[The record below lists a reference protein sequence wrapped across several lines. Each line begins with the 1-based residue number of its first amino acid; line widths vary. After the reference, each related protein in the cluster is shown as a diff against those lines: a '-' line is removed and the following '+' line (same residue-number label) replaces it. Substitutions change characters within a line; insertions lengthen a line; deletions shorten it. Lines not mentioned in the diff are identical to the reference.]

1 MSGTLIQ
8 TCRGA
13 VIVMVASWLVDAATS
28 YNQSSLENRDSYS
41 AFVLLPVRH
50 LETILNW
57 AFKALPDEIL
67 IGFDPLDT
75 MQIDAEV
82 IEACCGAE
90 HDGDLFAGQ
99 GFVIGEPHLVNRGN
113 SFSVHHVP
121 EEWMDDLFSNNRGSR
136 GARFTHWMH
145 THPNCVAIP
154 SEADADA
161 AQHTDGV
168 DMILGIEFSHPDG
181 SVFWFDDV
189 EGVRRPLKPPAR
201 SWRRWGR
208 RRQRTVLGRS
218 STGHRIHG
226 LELIAYH
233 RTGVG
238 INVLLVDDEGTPHG
252 LNMDSR

>member
-1 MSGTLIQ
+1 
-8 TCRGA
+8 
-13 VIVMVASWLVDAATS
+13 MVASWLVDAATS
-28 YNQSSLENRDSYS
+28 YNHSSLENRDSYS

-75 MQIDAEV
+75 MQMDAEV

-99 GFVIGEPHLVNRGN
+99 SFVIGEPHLVNRGN

-121 EEWMDDLFSNNRGSR
+121 EEWIDDLFSNNRGSR

-168 DMILGIEFSHPDG
+168 DMILGIEFSNPDG

-189 EGVRRPLKPPAR
+189 EGVRRTLKPPAR

-238 INVLLVDDEGTPHG
+238 INVLLVDDEGIPHG
-252 LNMDSR
+252 LNIDSR

>member
-1 MSGTLIQ
+1 
-8 TCRGA
+8 
-13 VIVMVASWLVDAATS
+13 VMVASWLVDAATS
-28 YNQSSLENRDSYS
+28 YNHSSLENRDSYS

-75 MQIDAEV
+75 MQMDAEV

-99 GFVIGEPHLVNRGN
+99 SFVIGEPHLVNRGN

-121 EEWMDDLFSNNRGSR
+121 EEWIDDLFSNNRGSR

-168 DMILGIEFSHPDG
+168 DMILGIEFSNPDG

-189 EGVRRPLKPPAR
+189 EGVRRTLKPPAR

-238 INVLLVDDEGTPHG
+238 INVLLVDDEGIPHG

>member
-1 MSGTLIQ
+1 
-8 TCRGA
+8 
-13 VIVMVASWLVDAATS
+13 MVASWLVDAATS
-28 YNQSSLENRDSYS
+28 YNHSSLENRDSYS

-75 MQIDAEV
+75 MQMDAEV

-99 GFVIGEPHLVNRGN
+99 SFVIGEPHLVNRGN

-121 EEWMDDLFSNNRGSR
+121 EEWIDDLFSNNRGSR

-168 DMILGIEFSHPDG
+168 DMILGIEFSNPDG

-189 EGVRRPLKPPAR
+189 EGVRRTLKPPAR

-238 INVLLVDDEGTPHG
+238 INVLLVDDEGIPHG

>member
-1 MSGTLIQ
+1 
-8 TCRGA
+8 
-13 VIVMVASWLVDAATS
+13 
-28 YNQSSLENRDSYS
+28 
-41 AFVLLPVRH
+41 
-50 LETILNW
+50 
-57 AFKALPDEIL
+57 
-67 IGFDPLDT
+67 
-75 MQIDAEV
+75 MQMDAEV

-99 GFVIGEPHLVNRGN
+99 SFVIGEPHLVNRGN

-121 EEWMDDLFSNNRGSR
+121 EEWIDDLFSNNRGSR

-168 DMILGIEFSHPDG
+168 DMILGIEFSNPDG

-189 EGVRRPLKPPAR
+189 EGVRRTLKPPAR

-238 INVLLVDDEGTPHG
+238 INVLLVDDEGIPHG

>member
-1 MSGTLIQ
+1 
-8 TCRGA
+8 
-13 VIVMVASWLVDAATS
+13 MVASWLTEAATS
-28 YNQSSLENRDSYS
+28 YNQSSLENRDAYS

-57 AFKALPDEIL
+57 AFRALPDEIL
-67 IGFDPLDT
+67 IGFDPLNSMEIGD
-75 MQIDAEV
+75 EV
-82 IEACCGAE
+82 IDACCGLE
-90 HDGDLFAGQ
+90 HKRDLFAGQ
-99 GFVIGEPHLVNRGN
+99 AFVIGEPHLVNRGD

-121 EEWMDDLFSNNRGSR
+121 EEWVDDLFAVDRGSR

-154 SEADADA
+154 SDADADA

-168 DMILGIEFSHPDG
+168 DMILGIEFSNPDG
-181 SVFWFDDV
+181 TSFWFDDAA
-189 EGVRRPLKPPAR
+189 GVRRPLKPPKR
-201 SWRRWGR
+201 SWRRFGR
-208 RRQRTVLGRS
+208 RVQRPVLGRS

-238 INVLLVDDEGTPHG
+238 INVLLVDDDGVPHG
-252 LNMDSR
+252 LNMD

>member
-1 MSGTLIQ
+1 
-8 TCRGA
+8 
-13 VIVMVASWLVDAATS
+13 MVASWLVDAATS
-28 YNQSSLENRDSYS
+28 YNHSSLENRDSYS

-75 MQIDAEV
+75 MQMDAEV

-99 GFVIGEPHLVNRGN
+99 SFVIGEPHLVNRGN

-121 EEWMDDLFSNNRGSR
+121 EEWIDDLFSNNRGSR

-168 DMILGIEFSHPDG
+168 DMILGIEFSNPDG

-189 EGVRRPLKPPAR
+189 EGVRRTLKPPAR

-226 LELIAYH
+226 LELIEYH

-238 INVLLVDDEGTPHG
+238 INVLLVDDEGIPHG

>member
-1 MSGTLIQ
+1 
-8 TCRGA
+8 
-13 VIVMVASWLVDAATS
+13 MVASWLIDAAIS
-28 YNQSSLENRDSYS
+28 YNRASLENRDSYS

-50 LETILNW
+50 LERILNW
-57 AFKALPDEIL
+57 SFKALPDEIL
-67 IGFDPLDT
+67 IGFDPMDT
-75 MQIDAEV
+75 MPMDAEV
-82 IEACCGAE
+82 IQACCGAE
-90 HDGDLFAGQ
+90 HDSDLFAGQ
-99 GFVIGEPHLVNRGN
+99 NFVIGEPHLVNRGN
-113 SFSVHHVP
+113 SYSVHHVP
-121 EEWMDDLFSNNRGSR
+121 EEWMDDLFASNRGSR

-168 DMILGIEFSHPDG
+168 DMILGIEFSNPDG

-189 EGVRRPLKPPAR
+189 EGVRRPLKPPTR

-208 RRQRTVLGRS
+208 RRQRSVLGRS

-238 INVLLVDDEGTPHG
+238 VNVLLVDDEGMPHG

>member
-1 MSGTLIQ
+1 
-8 TCRGA
+8 
-13 VIVMVASWLVDAATS
+13 MVASWLVDAATS
-28 YNQSSLENRDSYS
+28 YNHSSLENRDSYS

-75 MQIDAEV
+75 MQMDTEV

-99 GFVIGEPHLVNRGN
+99 SFVIGEPHLVNRGN

-121 EEWMDDLFSNNRGSR
+121 EEWIDDLFSNNRGSR

-168 DMILGIEFSHPDG
+168 DMILGIEFSNPDG

-189 EGVRRPLKPPAR
+189 EGVRRTLKPPAR

-238 INVLLVDDEGTPHG
+238 INVLLVDDEGIPHG

>member
-1 MSGTLIQ
+1 MNGTLIQ

-28 YNQSSLENRDSYS
+28 YNHSSLENRDSYS

-75 MQIDAEV
+75 MQMDAEV

-99 GFVIGEPHLVNRGN
+99 SFVIGEPHLVNRGN

-121 EEWMDDLFSNNRGSR
+121 EEWIDDLFSNNRSSR

-168 DMILGIEFSHPDG
+168 DMILGIEFSNPDG

-189 EGVRRPLKPPAR
+189 EGVRRTLKPPAR

-238 INVLLVDDEGTPHG
+238 INVLLVDDEGIPHG

>member
-1 MSGTLIQ
+1 
-8 TCRGA
+8 
-13 VIVMVASWLVDAATS
+13 MVASWLVDAATS
-28 YNQSSLENRDSYS
+28 YNHSSLENRDSYS

-75 MQIDAEV
+75 MQMGAEV

-99 GFVIGEPHLVNRGN
+99 SFVIGEPHLVNRGN

-121 EEWMDDLFSNNRGSR
+121 EEWIDDLFSNNRGSR

-168 DMILGIEFSHPDG
+168 DMILGIEFSNPDG

-189 EGVRRPLKPPAR
+189 EGVRRTLKPPAR

-238 INVLLVDDEGTPHG
+238 INVLLVDDEGIPHG